1 MQCKRVKLFT
11 IGVISGLVVLNAGL
25 TGCGRADS
33 AVALISEAKA
43 YQQKGD
49 KKAAIIQ
56 LKNALQKSPDNAEA
70 RYLLGTLYNETGDPL
85 SAEKELRKALS
96 LGMEPTTVASG
107 LGTALYALGQY
118 QKVLD
123 ETAAVAAQKTNA
135 ELLAL
140 RGNAYLA
147 LGKPAEAKESF
158 ERVLAQTVNYPEALM
173 GLARHALSQRDV
185 GAAMRFAEQAV
196 TTNPNDP
203 QTWFFKG
210 ELLQTQGKMDAAL
223 VAYDEV
229 LRLKPGDSRAHLSRA
244 ALEINARKL
253 DAARADIEAAKKA
266 SPGDL
271 MVTYTQ
277 AVLDHTEGKH
287 AAAWELLQQIL
298 RVAPDHMPSVML
310 AGSIQYALG
319 STQQA
324 EQYLRKA
331 LENNPGNLYASRLLA
346 SSLVKNGE
354 PERAIAI
361 LSTALKDAPKDP
373 ELLSLAGETYM
384 RAGDFRKATEYFEK
398 AAAVAPNTSLI
409 RTALGMSRL
418 AQGDNAR
425 AIEDLQI
432 SADLDPKSPRAG
444 ILLVITHVRNK
455 EYDKALA
462 AVNKLEKAQPNDP
475 LMHTLKG
482 GVYASKKDVAA
493 ARTSFQKALALQP
506 TYFPAVANLVQLDVQ
521 EKNPDAAK
529 KRLEAFLEIDKKNTS
544 AMMALAGV
552 ASSQGRKEE
561 ATAWLERASNEKPDE
576 PGPSIALGAHYL
588 QIGEKAKALTLAR
601 KLHATNPSN
610 TDVLDLLAQAQLA
623 NDDKSGALQSYNAFA
638 SIAPTSAPAQLRI
651 ASVYMRMQDETAAIG
666 ALKKALSLK
675 PDYQEA
681 QVALASIESRKGN
694 HEQALSIA
702 RQMQRQA
709 AKSPVGYELEGD
721 ILMAQKKPA
730 MAAKAYEEA
739 ITRNKNG
746 LLMIKL
752 HESLKHSGKEK
763 EGTSRLAEW
772 IKDNPS
778 DIPARLHLGTTSLLN
793 QQTKAAIEQFQVV
806 LKEDPK
812 NLVALN
818 NLATAYQLE
827 KDPRALEYA
836 EKAHALSPDSAPV
849 LDTLG
854 WILVEQGNT
863 VRALPLLQKAASL
876 APGAPDIRYHLAA
889 ALAKSGDNATARK
902 ELAQVLDS
910 GKTFAGIDEARA
922 LQKKLQ

>member
-1 MQCKRVKLFT
+1 MQSKRVKLFR
-11 IGVISGLVVLNAGL
+11 IGVIAGLIVLSVSL
-25 TGCGRADS
+25 TGCKDDS
-33 AVALISEAKA
+33 AEALISEARE

-56 LKNALQKSPDNAEA
+56 LKNALQKNPDNVQA
-70 RYLLGTLYNETGDPL
+70 RYLLGMLYNETGDPQ

-96 LGMEPTTVASG
+96 LGMERSTVASG

-123 ETAAVAAQKTNA
+123 ETAPVAAHKADA

-158 ERVLAQTVNYPEALM
+158 ERALTQTANYPEALT

-196 TTNPNDP
+196 ITNPKDP
-203 QTWFFKG
+203 QAWFFKG

-223 VAYDEV
+223 AAYDEV
-229 LRLKPGDSRAHLSRA
+229 LRLKPGDTRAHLSKA

-253 DAARADIEAAKKA
+253 DAARADIEAARKA

-271 MVTYTQ
+271 LVTYTQ

-287 AAAWELLQQIL
+287 AAAWELLQQVL
-298 RVAPDHMPSVML
+298 RVAPDHMPSVLL

-346 SSLVKNGE
+346 STLMKIGE
-354 PERAIAI
+354 PERAIAVV
-361 LSTALKDAPKDP
+361 STALKNAPKDP
-373 ELLSLAGETYM
+373 QLLSLAGETYM
-384 RAGDFRKATEYFEK
+384 RVGDFRKATEYYEK
-398 AAAVAPNTSLI
+398 AAAVAPEASLI

-432 SADLDPKSPRAG
+432 SADLDPKTPRAG
-444 ILLVITHVRNK
+444 ILLVMTHVRNK

-462 AVNKLEKAQPNDP
+462 AVNKLEKAQPNDS
-475 LMHTLKG
+475 LIHTLKG

-493 ARTSFQKALALQP
+493 ARTSFQKALSLQP
-506 TYFPAVANLVQLDVQ
+506 TYFPAVANLVQLDLQ
-521 EKNPDAAK
+521 EKNADAAK

-544 AMMALAGV
+544 AMTALAGV

-576 PGPSIALGAHYL
+576 PGPSIALGGHYL
-588 QIGEKAKALTLAR
+588 QIGEKVKALTLAQ
-601 KLHATNPSN
+601 KLHAMNPTN

-623 NDDKSGALQSYNAFA
+623 NDDKSGALQSYNKLA

-651 ASVYMRMQDETAAIG
+651 ASVHLRMQDETAAIG

-675 PDYQEA
+675 PDFQEA
-681 QVALASIESRKGN
+681 QFALAAIESRKGN
-694 HEQALSIA
+694 HDQALSIA
-702 RQMQRQA
+702 RQMQKQA
-709 AKSPVGYELEGD
+709 AKSPGGFELEGD
-721 ILMAQKKPA
+721 VMMAQQKPA
-730 MAAKAYEEA
+730 LAVKAYEEA

-746 LLMIKL
+746 LIMIKL

-763 EGTSRLAEW
+763 EGASRLAEW

-778 DIPARLHLGTTSLLN
+778 DTLVRLHLGTTSLMN
-793 QQTKAAIEQFQVV
+793 QQTKAAIEQFQAV
-806 LKEDPK
+806 LKQDSK
-812 NLVALN
+812 NVVALN
-818 NLATAYQLE
+818 NLATAYQQE

-836 EKAHALSPDSAPV
+836 EKAYALAADSAPV

-863 VRALPLLQKAASL
+863 ARGLPLLQKAASL
-876 APGAPDIRYHLAA
+876 APASPDIRYHLAA
-889 ALAKSGDNATARK
+889 ALAKSGDNAAARK
-902 ELAQVLDS
+902 ELAQALES
-910 GKTFAGIDEARA
+910 GKTFAGMDEAQA